1 MGAGCAGRILP
12 VVSQPPLAIA
22 LGATSIPVATAV
34 IAAAFAARLG
44 GGALARPSTHRAC
57 WALGFAC
64 FAAGAAA
71 EAYGA
76 SYGWSPVTFR
86 IYYLAGG
93 VLAVGLL
100 GLGATWLHARR
111 DVALFASGAVLA
123 TSIAAAVAVLSAD
136 VDTSRLAEGGLRPPP
151 NDALIGLAFLF
162 AIALNTLGTIALLG
176 GITRS
181 LRRRERAL
189 ANVLVGAGVLV
200 VASSGTL
207 TRVGDAYGIVLVAQL
222 AGLVMIY
229 AGFELASQRA
239 PSRQPAPRSTAV
251 RAR

>member
-1 MGAGCAGRILP
+1 
-12 VVSQPPLAIA
+12 VSPLPLAIA
-22 LGATSIPVATAV
+22 LGATSIPVATAL

-44 GGALARPSTHRAC
+44 GGALARPAAHRAC

-76 SYGWSPVTFR
+76 AYGWSPVTFR

-123 TSIAAAVAVLSAD
+123 TSVTAAVAVLSAD
-136 VDTSRLAEGGLRPPP
+136 VDAARLAEGGLRPPP
-151 NDALIGLAFLF
+151 NGALTGLAFLF
-162 AIALNTLGTIALLG
+162 AIALNTLGTVALLG
-176 GITRS
+176 GIVRS
-181 LRRRERAL
+181 LRRRERPL
-189 ANVLVGAGVLV
+189 ANLLVGAGVLV

-207 TRVGDAYGIVLVAQL
+207 TRLGDAYGIVLGAQL

-239 PSRQPAPRSTAV
+239 PSRRAAAHSTPVGAG
-251 RAR
+251 